1 MTSLQSHRI
10 EVSNPFEG
18 VYLAE
23 VIGIVDG
30 WNISA
35 EGSRPEQA
43 AAHVRA
49 ALKARGFNVPTR
61 TAYTA

>member
-1 MTSLQSHRI
+1 MTSLQAHRI

-23 VIGIVDG
+23 VIGTVDG

-35 EGSRPEQA
+35 EGKRPEQA
-43 AAHVRA
+43 AGNLRA
-49 ALKARGFNVPTR
+49 ALKARGFIVPAR
-61 TAYTA
+61 TTYTA